1 MYRNTLNPEISSCNL
16 RNNEADVLRCCNE
29 NLDLRSRKIHRQGIF
44 SKVGFTLVTKTE
56 DRLIVINIGV
66 RVLIPQTNL
75 TAETDQIS
83 TSNGSKSKRQLTYS
97 ELVMYSGI
105 IGIVGGLVATI
116 YYFVLEE
123 MMHGFWHTLPEIVE
137 PFFPSWLPFSNYV
150 WIATTVGGFMVGLV
164 LYFMGLPGEMA
175 QVVDKIHSP
184 GRIDIRKTPAMVIA
198 SLVAIT
204 SGGSAGPEAP
214 LVQVNGSFGSWLG
227 DTLKVNTSSVRV
239 LTFCGMSA
247 ALGAFF
253 GAPIGAALFAL
264 EIPHRRGLEYY
275 EAVAPAIISA
285 ILSFA
290 VFRISTG
297 MTIGGFYHF
306 ESVPNLTPVNL
317 LQGLILGIVGALVAV
332 MFIFVFRLVGRFL
345 EPLEHYRILLAT
357 LGGFSIGLIAFVYP
371 QTLFFSEE
379 QIHTVI
385 ETGATLGVLALLMI
399 AGAKMFAI
407 SFTLHSGFLGGF
419 IFPLFF
425 IGANVGLAI
434 ALAFPQV
441 HPTVAM
447 VCLMAAVNVA
457 VTKTPVSTSIIL
469 SVLSGTAM
477 LPVIVIASF
486 VSFLLT
492 SKIAMIKTQ
501 RSRNLENISLPT
513 LPENKLIESLQ
524 NLANVPVT
532 KDLQVE

>member
-1 MYRNTLNPEISSCNL
+1 MTSQPDFADAVDLSPPATQAPEVSALPGGDNAEKTLPSD
-16 RNNEADVLRCCNE
+16 RAP
-29 NLDLRSRKIHRQGIF
+29 
-44 SKVGFTLVTKTE
+44 FTYTQLVFC
-56 DRLIVINIGV
+56 
-66 RVLIPQTNL
+66 
-75 TAETDQIS
+75 AAA
-83 TSNGSKSKRQLTYS
+83 
-97 ELVMYSGI
+97 
-105 IGIVGGLVATI
+105 IGIMGGLVATV
-116 YYFVLEE
+116 YYFVLETL
-123 MMHGFWHTLPEIVE
+123 MHGVWHTLPERIV
-137 PFFPSWLPFSNYV
+137 PYLPHWLPDGSYV
-150 WIATTVGGFMVGLV
+150 WIATTVGGFCVGLV

-184 GRIDIRKTPAMVIA
+184 GKIEIRKTPAMVIA

-204 SGGSAGPEAP
+204 SAGSAGPEAP

-227 DTLKVNTSSVRV
+227 DRLKLQPSMVRV

-253 GAPIGAALFAL
+253 GAPIGAAIFAL
-264 EIPHRRGLEYY
+264 EIPHRRSLEYY
-275 EAVAPAIISA
+275 EAVAPAVISA

-297 MTIGGFYHF
+297 ITIGGFYHF
-306 ESVPNLTPVNL
+306 ESIPTLTPVNL
-317 LQGLILGIVGALVAV
+317 FEGLLLGIVGAGVAV
-332 MFIFVFRLVGRFL
+332 MFIYVFRLVGYML
-345 EPLEHYRILLAT
+345 APLEDYRIVLAT
-357 LGGFSIGLIAFVYP
+357 LGGLSIGLIAFAFP

-385 ETGATLGVLALLMI
+385 ETGALLGTTALLMI
-399 AGAKMFAI
+399 AVAKMFAI

-434 ALAFPQV
+434 AIAVPQI
-441 HPTVAM
+441 HPTVGM

-457 VTKTPVSTSIIL
+457 VTKTPISTSIIL

-486 VSFLLT
+486 TSFLLT
-492 SKIAMIKTQ
+492 SQIAMIRTQ
-501 RSRNLENISLPT
+501 RSRCPDEGIMPSLPPGRL
-513 LPENKLIESLQ
+513 LPGMQ
-524 NLANVPVT
+524 RLASVN
-532 KDLQVE
+532 D

>member
-1 MYRNTLNPEISSCNL
+1 MT
-16 RNNEADVLRCCNE
+16 
-29 NLDLRSRKIHRQGIF
+29 
-44 SKVGFTLVTKTE
+44 T
-56 DRLIVINIGV
+56 
-66 RVLIPQTNL
+66 QTNVAQGHERL
-75 TAETDQIS
+75 SEPQNSTAHC
-83 TSNGSKSKRQLTYS
+83 QLTYLQ
-97 ELVMYSGI
+97 LVLCSTA
-105 IGIVGGLVATI
+105 IGVTGGLVATV
-116 YYFVLEE
+116 YYFVLEG
-123 MMHGFWHTLPEIVE
+123 MMHGVWHTLPELVK
-137 PFFPSWLPFSNYV
+137 PYFPSWLPFSNYV
-150 WIATTVGGFMVGLV
+150 WIAASIGGFCVGLI

-175 QVVDKIHSP
+175 QVVDKIHQP

-227 DTLKVNTSSVRV
+227 DTLKLDTCSVRV

-253 GAPIGAALFAL
+253 GAPIGAAIFAL

-275 EAVAPAIISA
+275 EALPPAVISA

-306 ESVPNLTPVNL
+306 ESVPDLTPMNL
-317 LQGLILGIVGALVAV
+317 LEGLVLGVVGAGVAV
-332 MFIFVFRLVGRFL
+332 LFIYVFRFVGYL
-345 EPLEHYRILLAT
+345 LSPLEHYRIVLAT
-357 LGGFSIGLIAFVYP
+357 LGGLAIGLIAFVYP
-371 QTLFFSEE
+371 QTLFFSEQ

-385 ETGATLGVLALLMI
+385 ETGALLGVSALLMI
-399 AGAKMFAI
+399 ALAKIFAI

-434 ALAFPQV
+434 ALAIPQI
-441 HPTVAM
+441 HPTVGM

-457 VTKTPVSTSIIL
+457 VTKTPISTSIIL
-469 SVLSGTAM
+469 SVLSGTSM
-477 LPVIVIASF
+477 LPVIVISSF
-486 VSFLLT
+486 SSFLLT
-492 SKIAMIKTQ
+492 SQIAMIKTQ
-501 RSRNLENISLPT
+501 RSRSAEADSIPIWSQNNLIVNLRQKIHNPQ
-513 LPENKLIESLQ
+513 PEI
-524 NLANVPVT
+524 
-532 KDLQVE
+532 LQVD

>member
-1 MYRNTLNPEISSCNL
+1 MKQSRSSGA
-16 RNNEADVLRCCNE
+16 EKDKYKVTTQIDSVL
-29 NLDLRSRKIHRQGIF
+29 SARQ
-44 SKVGFTLVTKTE
+44 SATE
-56 DRLIVINIGV
+56 EDSHSPR
-66 RVLIPQTNL
+66 
-75 TAETDQIS
+75 
-83 TSNGSKSKRQLTYS
+83 LTY
-97 ELVMYSGI
+97 LQLILCAGA
-105 IGIVGGLVATI
+105 IGLVGGLIATL
-116 YYFVLEE
+116 YYFVLET
-123 MMHGFWHTLPEIVE
+123 MMHGVWQTARTSIE
-137 PFFPSWLPFSNYV
+137 PYFPGWLPTNSYV
-150 WIATTVGGFMVGLV
+150 WITTTIGGFCVGLII
-164 LYFMGLPGEMA
+164 YFMGLPGEMA
-175 QVVDKIHSP
+175 QVVDRIHSP

-204 SGGSAGPEAP
+204 AGGSAGPEAP

-227 DTLKVNTSSVRV
+227 DTLKLSTGDVRV

-247 ALGAFF
+247 ALGAIF

-275 EAVAPAIISA
+275 EAVAPAVISA

-306 ESVPNLTPVNL
+306 ETVPALSPMNLFE
-317 LQGLILGIVGALVAV
+317 GLILGIVGAGVAV
-332 MFIFVFRLVGRFL
+332 MFIYVFRTIGQLL
-345 EPLEHYRILLAT
+345 APLEHQLILLAT
-357 LGGFSIGLIAFVYP
+357 LGGLCIGLIAFCFP

-385 ETGATLGVLALLMI
+385 ETGKPLGEVTLLLI
-399 AGAKMFAI
+399 AVPKMFTK

-434 ALAFPQV
+434 SLAVPQI
-441 HPTVAM
+441 HPTLGM

-477 LPVIVIASF
+477 LPVIEISSF
-486 VSFLLT
+486 TSFILT
-492 SKIAMIKTQ
+492 SQIAMIGTQ
-501 RSRNLENISLPT
+501 RSRSLDQENFSERPQS
-513 LPENKLIESLQ
+513 NLIESLRKMTH
-524 NLANVPVT
+524 LT
-532 KDLQVE
+532 KGRTEGKLQAD

>member
-1 MYRNTLNPEISSCNL
+1 MTTSSNLAPPVLLAPANTDPQEP
-16 RNNEADVLRCCNE
+16 
-29 NLDLRSRKIHRQGIF
+29 
-44 SKVGFTLVTKTE
+44 
-56 DRLIVINIGV
+56 RL
-66 RVLIPQTNL
+66 
-75 TAETDQIS
+75 
-83 TSNGSKSKRQLTYS
+83 LTYPQ
-97 ELVMYSGI
+97 LVLCAVT
-105 IGIVGGLVATI
+105 IGIVGGLVATV
-116 YYFVLEE
+116 YYFVLET
-123 MMHGFWHTLPEIVE
+123 MMHGVWHTLPERIE
-137 PFFPSWLPFSNYV
+137 PYFPSWLATNNYV
-150 WIATTVGGFMVGLV
+150 WIATTIGGFCVGLV

-175 QVVDKIHSP
+175 KVVDSIHQP
-184 GRIDIRKTPAMVIA
+184 GRIDIRKTPSMVIA
-198 SLVAIT
+198 SLIAIT
-204 SGGSAGPEAP
+204 AGGSAGPEAP

-227 DTLKVNTSSVRV
+227 DRLKLSNANVRV

-275 EAVAPAIISA
+275 EAVAPAVISA

-297 MTIGGFYHF
+297 ITIGGFYHF
-306 ESVPNLTPVNL
+306 ETVPELTPMNL
-317 LQGLILGIVGALVAV
+317 FEGLVLGIIGAGVAV
-332 MFIFVFRLVGRFL
+332 MFIYVFRFIGYLL
-345 EPLEHYRILLAT
+345 EPLENNLVALAT
-357 LGGFSIGLIAFVYP
+357 LGGLCIGLIAFFFP

-385 ETGATLGVLALLMI
+385 ETGTTLGVTMLLLI
-399 AGAKMFAI
+399 AIAKMFAI

-434 ALAFPQV
+434 AIAVPQI
-441 HPTVAM
+441 HPTVGM

-477 LPVIVIASF
+477 LPVIVISSF
-486 VSFLLT
+486 TSFILT
-492 SKIAMIKTQ
+492 GQIAMIGTQ
-501 RSRNLENISLPT
+501 RSRQLEIERPQLWAQSGLLAGLQQLSSPT
-513 LPENKLIESLQ
+513 PESLQ
-524 NLANVPVT
+524 V
-532 KDLQVE
+532 D

>member
-1 MYRNTLNPEISSCNL
+1 VTSQTEINSADIKSMDIAADTAASSVNPLE
-16 RNNEADVLRCCNE
+16 
-29 NLDLRSRKIHRQGIF
+29 
-44 SKVGFTLVTKTE
+44 
-56 DRLIVINIGV
+56 
-66 RVLIPQTNL
+66 
-75 TAETDQIS
+75 
-83 TSNGSKSKRQLTYS
+83 RQLTYLQ
-97 ELVMYSGI
+97 LVACAML
-105 IGIVGGLVATI
+105 IGIVGGLVATL
-116 YYFVLEE
+116 YYIVLES
-123 MMHGFWHTLPEIVE
+123 MMHGVWTTIPNWITPH
-137 PFFPSWLPFSNYV
+137 FPSGFPASNYV
-150 WIATTVGGFMVGLV
+150 WIATTIGGFCVGLV

-175 QVVDKIHSP
+175 KVVDSIHSP
-184 GRIDIRKTPAMVIA
+184 GRIDVTKTPAMVIA

-204 SGGSAGPEAP
+204 AGGSAGPEAP

-227 DTLKVNTSSVRV
+227 DRLNLDTASVRV

-275 EAVAPAIISA
+275 EAVAPAVIAA

-290 VFRISTG
+290 TFRLNTG
-297 MTIGGFYHF
+297 ITIGGFYHF
-306 ESVPNLTPVNL
+306 EVVPELQPFNL
-317 LQGLILGIVGALVAV
+317 LEGLLLGLVGAGVAVLFIFIFKKVGAL
-332 MFIFVFRLVGRFL
+332 LS
-345 EPLEHYRILLAT
+345 PLEDNRILLAT
-357 LGGFSIGLIAFVYP
+357 LGGLAIGLIAWVYP

-385 ETGATLGVLALLMI
+385 ETGAALGAVSLLLI
-399 AGAKMFAI
+399 AFAKIFAI

-425 IGANVGLAI
+425 IGANVGLAMSLLI
-434 ALAFPQV
+434 PGL
-441 HPTVAM
+441 HPTIAM

-486 VSFLLT
+486 VSFVLT
-492 SKIAMIKTQ
+492 SNIAMIGTQ
-501 RSRNLENISLPT
+501 RERQAFPVAHPLFPQELPG
-513 LPENKLIESLQ
+513 PAEKVIQ
-524 NLANVPVT
+524 QVT
-532 KDLQVE
+532 S

>member
-1 MYRNTLNPEISSCNL
+1 MESTDAAIAQ
-16 RNNEADVLRCCNE
+16 NEE
-29 NLDLRSRKIHRQGIF
+29 K
-44 SKVGFTLVTKTE
+44 
-56 DRLIVINIGV
+56 
-66 RVLIPQTNL
+66 
-75 TAETDQIS
+75 
-83 TSNGSKSKRQLTYS
+83 QLTYVQ
-97 ELVMYSGI
+97 LMGCAAL
-105 IGIVGGLVATI
+105 IGVVGGLVATL
-116 YYFVLEE
+116 YYFVLES
-123 MMHGFWHTLPEIVE
+123 MMHRVWHTLPDWVT
-137 PFFPSWLPFSNYV
+137 PHFPSWLPANNYV
-150 WIATTVGGFMVGLV
+150 WIATTIGGFCVGLV

-175 QVVDKIHSP
+175 KVVDSIHSP
-184 GRIDIRKTPAMVIA
+184 GRIDVSKTPAMVIA

-227 DTLKVNTSSVRV
+227 DKLNLETTSVRV

-275 EAVAPAIISA
+275 EAIAPAVVSA

-290 VFRISTG
+290 TFRLNTG
-297 MTIGGFYHF
+297 ITIGGFYHF
-306 ESVPNLTPVNL
+306 ESVPELQPINL
-317 LQGLILGIVGALVAV
+317 LEGLLLGIVGAAVAIL
-332 MFIFVFRLVGRFL
+332 FIYVFKAVGKL
-345 EPLEHYRILLAT
+345 LAPLEHNLILLAT
-357 LGGFSIGLIAFVYP
+357 LGGLSIGLIAFVYP

-385 ETGATLGVLALLMI
+385 ESGATLGAVTLLCIALAKI
-399 AGAKMFAI
+399 FAI

-425 IGANVGLAI
+425 IGANTGLAI
-434 ALAFPQV
+434 ALLIPGV

-457 VTKTPVSTSIIL
+457 VTKTPISTSIIL
-469 SVLSGTAM
+469 SVLSGTTM

-486 VSFLLT
+486 ISFILT
-492 SKIAMIKTQ
+492 SKIAMIG
-501 RSRNLENISLPT
+501 
-513 LPENKLIESLQ
+513 
-524 NLANVPVT
+524 
-532 KDLQVE
+532 

>member
-1 MYRNTLNPEISSCNL
+1 MMCAAL
-16 RNNEADVLRCCNE
+16 
-29 NLDLRSRKIHRQGIF
+29 
-44 SKVGFTLVTKTE
+44 
-56 DRLIVINIGV
+56 IGV
-66 RVLIPQTNL
+66 
-75 TAETDQIS
+75 
-83 TSNGSKSKRQLTYS
+83 
-97 ELVMYSGI
+97 
-105 IGIVGGLVATI
+105 VGGLVATI
-116 YYFVLEE
+116 YYFVLESL
-123 MMHGFWHTLPEIVE
+123 MHGVWHSLPERIT
-137 PFFPSWLPFSNYV
+137 PYFPSWLPESNYV
-150 WIATTVGGFMVGLV
+150 WIATTVGGLCVGIV

-175 QVVDKIHSP
+175 KVVDSIHNPGKI
-184 GRIDIRKTPAMVIA
+184 DVRKTPAMVVA

-204 SGGSAGPEAP
+204 AGGSAGPEAP

-227 DTLKVNTSSVRV
+227 EKLNLDAASIRV

-275 EAVAPAIISA
+275 EAVAPAVVSA

-290 VFRISTG
+290 VFRINTG
-297 MTIGGFYHF
+297 ITIGGFYHF
-306 ESVPNLTPVNL
+306 EAVPELQPINLV
-317 LQGLILGIVGALVAV
+317 QGLLLGAVGAVVAIL
-332 MFIFVFRLVGRFL
+332 FITIFKAIGELL
-345 EPLEHYRILLAT
+345 APLEHDLILLAT
-357 LGGFSIGLIAFVYP
+357 LGGLIIGLIAYVYP

-385 ETGATLGVLALLMI
+385 ESGATLGAATLLAI
-399 AGAKMFAI
+399 ALAKMFAI

-425 IGANVGLAI
+425 IGANTGLAI
-434 ALAFPQV
+434 ALLIPEL

-469 SVLSGTAM
+469 SVLSGTTM

-486 VSFLLT
+486 TSFVLT
-492 SKIAMIKTQ
+492 SNVAMIGTQ
-501 RSRNLENISLPT
+501 RSRQAAPAKEPLFPQT
-513 LPENKLIESLQ
+513 LPGKILQ
-524 NLANVPVT
+524 QVPG
-532 KDLQVE
+532 